1 MTPLWLC
8 TLKLAQIFLQCA
20 VHSEQRMG
28 EERCEIWYLGHES
41 KPLVNIFPLT
51 FWPSH
56 FAVKIWNEGGLQPP
70 PLDGA
75 CVPPRR
81 RDDKPFELALD
92 DNDASRLLYTILHNG
107 KNLVKLSV
115 FYLFLNSF
123 WYIFFYQK
131 RENNCMD
138 IFNFWLLNR

>member
-1 MTPLWLC
+1 MTQLSLC

-70 PLDGA
+70 LDGV
-75 CVPPRR
+75 CVPPR